1 MIKAYKLDAKTTN
14 QKVKKLKYFWQGKF
28 SFVFDYRV
36 KKTKTKT
43 KKSSLTKVLMKYI
56 VWSEILW
63 FGAI

>member
-36 KKTKTKT
+36 KK
-43 KKSSLTKVLMKYI
+43 KKQKNKKV
-56 VWSEILW
+56 
-63 FGAI
+63 